1 MSQLLLEL
9 FCEEIPARMQ
19 ARASADLLRMLVER
33 LKAAGLAPGEAKVF
47 AGPRRLTA
55 VIEGLDAKSP
65 DVSEERKGPR
75 VGAPEKAIAGFLRGA
90 GLDSLDAC
98 QTREDKKGSFY
109 VAVID
114 KPGRATPE
122 IVAEAVT
129 DIVRT
134 FPWPKSQRWGSGT
147 LRWVRPLHRVLCVF
161 DGAVVPFEIDG
172 IVSGDETEGH
182 RMLGRGPFKV
192 RGFDDYVK
200 TLRDSG
206 HVVLDAAERREI
218 IANDARRLC
227 KDAGL
232 ELVEDEGLLAEVA
245 GLVEWPVVLLGDMDP
260 SFLDLPP
267 EVIRLTMRTH
277 QKYFAVRDP
286 KTGDLAHRFVVV
298 ANQTAPDGGVAIAQ
312 GNARVLSARLNDAR
326 YFWDNDRK
334 TSLDEM
340 AGKLGGIVFH
350 AKLGT
355 VADKVERVAKLA
367 RELAPKVGADPDL
380 AERAARLAKADLVS
394 EMVTEFPEL
403 QGVMGRYYALQ
414 APVIPS
420 DSEGPR
426 DGNAQDGGA
435 SASSGRDPS
444 TLSQDDRVKI
454 ADAIRDH
461 YKPQGPS
468 DSVPTE
474 PVAIAV
480 ALADKFDT
488 LAGFWAINHKPT
500 GSKDPFALRR
510 AALGVVRITVEC
522 GLRISCIRMLSL
534 AFEPMGEV
542 YGEWRRRGHDAPFSL
557 LDHSEDIAAW
567 ARRLEPG
574 FGGYRHNDFTPDEE
588 AWLLVGGEVNN
599 LLDFFADRLKV
610 HLRDEGHR
618 HDLVDAV
625 FALGEDDLVLIV
637 KRVEALG
644 HFLDSDDGKELL
656 AGYKRAANIL
666 RIEEKKDETRY
677 SGAPDAAKFQQDEER
692 ALFEGLT
699 AARATVEAALKD
711 ERFEDAMAALAPLR
725 GPVDAFFDAVTVNAE
740 DSEIGRAHV

>member
-33 LKAAGLAPGEAKVF
+33 LTAAGLTPGETKVF

-98 QTREDKKGSFY
+98 ETREDKKGSFY

-192 RGFDDYVK
+192 RSFDDYVK

-227 KDAGL
+227 TDAGL

-298 ANQTAPDGGVAIAQ
+298 ANQ
-312 GNARVLSARLNDAR
+312 
-326 YFWDNDRK
+326 
-334 TSLDEM
+334 
-340 AGKLGGIVFH
+340 
-350 AKLGT
+350 
-355 VADKVERVAKLA
+355 
-367 RELAPKVGADPDL
+367 
-380 AERAARLAKADLVS
+380 
-394 EMVTEFPEL
+394 
-403 QGVMGRYYALQ
+403 
-414 APVIPS
+414 
-420 DSEGPR
+420 
-426 DGNAQDGGA
+426 
-435 SASSGRDPS
+435 
-444 TLSQDDRVKI
+444 
-454 ADAIRDH
+454 
-461 YKPQGPS
+461 
-468 DSVPTE
+468 
-474 PVAIAV
+474 
-480 ALADKFDT
+480 
-488 LAGFWAINHKPT
+488 
-500 GSKDPFALRR
+500 
-510 AALGVVRITVEC
+510 
-522 GLRISCIRMLSL
+522 
-534 AFEPMGEV
+534 
-542 YGEWRRRGHDAPFSL
+542 
-557 LDHSEDIAAW
+557 
-567 ARRLEPG
+567 
-574 FGGYRHNDFTPDEE
+574 
-588 AWLLVGGEVNN
+588 
-599 LLDFFADRLKV
+599 
-610 HLRDEGHR
+610 
-618 HDLVDAV
+618 
-625 FALGEDDLVLIV
+625 
-637 KRVEALG
+637 
-644 HFLDSDDGKELL
+644 
-656 AGYKRAANIL
+656 
-666 RIEEKKDETRY
+666 
-677 SGAPDAAKFQQDEER
+677 
-692 ALFEGLT
+692 
-699 AARATVEAALKD
+699 
-711 ERFEDAMAALAPLR
+711 
-725 GPVDAFFDAVTVNAE
+725 
-740 DSEIGRAHV
+740 IGRASCRERV